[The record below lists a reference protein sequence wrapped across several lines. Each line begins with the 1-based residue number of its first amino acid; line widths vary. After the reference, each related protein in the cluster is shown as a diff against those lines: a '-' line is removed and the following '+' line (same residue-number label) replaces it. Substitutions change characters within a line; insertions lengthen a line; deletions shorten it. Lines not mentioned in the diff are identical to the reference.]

1 MTPPLTQPAIV
12 TIFGA
17 AGDLTKRKLMP
28 ALYNLFLD
36 KQLPSKFLV
45 IGVSRQGDEES
56 FRTYMQHGLAE
67 FSRRGAAD
75 PEKWAEF
82 AQNVTLVVGEYN
94 DPETYNQL
102 GVKIK
107 EAETSFGFKAAHVF
121 YLSTPPMIFGLIADG
136 LGASGLAADRENA
149 RIVIEKPFGRD
160 LESSEALNNQLL
172 RSFEEKQIYRIDHY
186 LGKETVQNILAF
198 RFANALF
205 EPVWNRRYVDH
216 VQITVGEDVGVEKRG
231 GYYETSGALRDMVQ
245 NHMLQLMC
253 MVAMEPLVSFDA
265 DEVRNKKVDVLKAVR
280 PLTNAN
286 PHDYA
291 VRGQYGPG
299 VKDGQ
304 FVPGYRQEPGV
315 DPLST
320 TETYV
325 ALRLYL
331 DNWRWQDV
339 PFYLRTGKRMMRKMS
354 QIVIVFRPVPHLMF
368 AADATESFEPN
379 RLVINIQP
387 DEGIILKFQAKEPGT
402 GMNLSTVSMGFD
414 YNKTFQASSRE
425 AYETLLQEVISG
437 DTTLFMRDD
446 QERVAWNIVEPLLK
460 AWQSRPSNTFPNY
473 SAGSWGP
480 EAADMLLARDGRSWA
495 NPMYIPHA

>member
-1 MTPPLTQPAIV
+1 MNAPTSQPAVV

-36 KQLPSKFLV
+36 KQLPSHFLI
-45 IGVSRQGDEES
+45 IGVARRGDEQN
-56 FRTYMQHGLAE
+56 FRDYIKEGMTE
-67 FSRRGAAD
+67 VSRRGAAD
-75 PEKWAEF
+75 PKKWAEF
-82 AQNVTLVVGEYN
+82 IQHVTYTVGDFTSPKTFTHLAEKIHKFE
-94 DPETYNQL
+94 ETNGQSSR
-102 GVKIK
+102 I
-107 EAETSFGFKAAHVF
+107 F
-121 YLSTPPMIFGLIADG
+121 YLSTPPAVFGLIADG
-136 LGASGLAADRENA
+136 LGAAGLASDKVND

-160 LESSEALNNQLL
+160 LESSEALNNELL
-172 RSFEEKQIYRIDHY
+172 KSFDEKQIYRIDHY

-198 RFANALF
+198 RFANALY

-216 VQITVGEDVGVEKRG
+216 VQITVSEDVGVEKRG

-245 NHMLQLMC
+245 NHLLQLLC

-280 PLTNAN
+280 PLGRMN
-286 PHDYA
+286 PHDYS

-299 VKDGQ
+299 TKDGLA
-304 FVPGYRQEPGV
+304 VPGYRQETGV
-315 DPLST
+315 DPKST
-320 TETYV
+320 TETFV
-325 ALRLYL
+325 ALKLYV

-339 PFYLRTGKRMMRKMS
+339 PFYLRTGKRLSRKLS

-368 AADATESFEPN
+368 DANASESFEPN
-379 RLVINIQP
+379 RLIINIQP
-387 DEGIILKFQAKEPGT
+387 DEGIILKFQAKEPGA
-402 GMNLSTVSMGFD
+402 GMRLSTVSMGFD
-414 YNKTFQASSRE
+414 YEGTFTSSSRE

-446 QERVAWNIVEPLLK
+446 QERVAWNIVEPLLE
-460 AWQSRPSNTFPNY
+460 AWASRPSNAFPNY

-495 NPMYIPHA
+495 NPMLIPKS

>member
-1 MTPPLTQPAIV
+1 MNPPVSQPAIV

-36 KQLPSKFLV
+36 KQLPQKFLI
-45 IGVSRQGDEES
+45 IGVSRPGDEEI
-56 FRTYMQHGLAE
+56 FRNYMRDGLGE

-75 PEKWAEF
+75 PQKWAEF
-82 AQNVTLVVGEYN
+82 AENVTCIVGEYD
-94 DPETYNQL
+94 DPATFSHL
-102 GVKIK
+102 GEKIK
-107 EAETSFGFKAAHVF
+107 EAETGFGFKAAHVF
-121 YLSTPPMIFGLIADG
+121 YLSTPPVIFSLIADG
-136 LGASGLAADRENA
+136 LGAAGLAADRENA
-149 RIVIEKPFGRD
+149 RIVIEKPFGRS
-160 LESSEALNNQLL
+160 LESSEALNNELL
-172 RSFEEKQIYRIDHY
+172 KSFEEKQIFRIDHY

-198 RFANALF
+198 RFANALY

-253 MVAMEPLVSFDA
+253 MVAMEPLVSFEA

-291 VRGQYGPG
+291 IRGQYGPG
-299 VKDGQ
+299 AKDGQ

-325 ALRLYL
+325 ALKLYV

-339 PFYLRTGKRMMRKMS
+339 PFYLRTGKRMTRKMS

-368 AADATESFEPN
+368 AAEATESFEPN
-379 RLVINIQP
+379 RLIINIQP
-387 DEGIILKFQAKEPGT
+387 DEGIILKFQAKEPGS
-402 GMNLSTVSMGFD
+402 GMSLSTVSMGFD
-414 YNKTFQASSRE
+414 YSKTFQASSRE
-425 AYETLLQEVISG
+425 AYETLLQEVICG

-446 QERVAWNIVEPLLK
+446 QERVAWNIVEPLLN
-460 AWQSRPSNTFPNY
+460 AWQARPSNTFPNY

-495 NPMYIPHA
+495 NPMYVPHV